1 MQKVWAKI
9 NLHSIQ
15 TNAKAFHKITNRPL
29 YAVVKANAYGHGAE
43 MVAAA
48 LSGVAH
54 GFAVALIDEA
64 LAIRT
69 ASCGKE
75 ILVFTPP
82 TTEEEV
88 YTLAVNGFVATIPD
102 LWTAKLVQAVCA
114 KRQLPLCAHLK
125 VNTGMNR
132 YGCNHS
138 QLGKICKALYGDN
151 FVQVQG
157 VYSHLYTCAYEV
169 VNAQRESFLRAER
182 IVKNYYP
189 QAKAHLSATYG
200 CLLGKQFT
208 FDAVRVG
215 IGLYG
220 YLPIGMGEQEK
231 RLAESLRLQKAMT
244 VYASVTARRN
254 ASYGGVGYGMPCLT
268 EKQALSV
275 LRVGYADG
283 FLRRNPNGLLGAQ
296 DISKALCMDAA
307 VVNGQYRRGR
317 KVAVLSDA
325 EEIAAATDTISYEVL
340 CAATRRAEFVY
351 AYE

>member
-15 TNAKAFHKITNRPL
+15 TNAKAFNKLTNRPL

-43 MVAAA
+43 AVAAA
-48 LSGVAH
+48 LSGVVH

-82 TTEEEV
+82 TTEEEI
-88 YTLAVNGFVATIPD
+88 YTLAVNGFVVTIPD
-102 LWTAKLVQAVCA
+102 LWTAKLVQAVCS
-114 KRQLPLCAHLK
+114 KRKLPLCAHLK

-132 YGCNHS
+132 YGCNLS
-138 QLGKICKALYGDN
+138 LLGKICKVLHGDE

-157 VYSHLYTCAYEV
+157 VYSHLYTCANEV
-169 VNAQRESFLRAER
+169 SNAQRESFLRAER

-200 CLLGKQFT
+200 CLLGEPFL

-220 YLPIGMGEQEK
+220 YLPNGIGEQEK
-231 RLAESLRLQKAMT
+231 QLAETLRLQKAMT
-244 VYASVTARRN
+244 VYVTAVAQRS
-254 ASYGGVGYGMPCLT
+254 ASYGGVGYGMPCIT
-268 EKQALSV
+268 EKKKLSV

-283 FLRRNPNGLLGAQ
+283 FLRRKPNGLLGAQ
-296 DISKALCMDAA
+296 DISNALCMDAA
-307 VVNGQYRRGR
+307 VVNGIYRRGR
-317 KVAVLSDA
+317 KVEILSNA

>member
-15 TNAKAFHKITNRPL
+15 NNAKAFYKITNRPL

-43 MVAAA
+43 TVAVA
-48 LSGVAH
+48 LSGVVH

-64 LAIRT
+64 LAIRMQ
-69 ASCGKE
+69 SCGKE

-82 TTEEEV
+82 MTEEEV
-88 YTLAVNGFVATIPD
+88 YTLAVNGFVATVPD
-102 LWTAKLVQAVCA
+102 LWTAKLVRTVCA
-114 KRQLPLCAHLK
+114 KRRLPLCVHLK

-138 QLGKICKALYGDN
+138 QLGKICKVLYGDK

-157 VYSHLYTCAYEV
+157 VYSHLYTCANEV
-169 VNAQRESFLRAER
+169 ANAQRESFLRAER

-189 QAKAHLSATYG
+189 QATAHLSATYG
-200 CLLGKQFT
+200 CLLGEEFA

-220 YLPIGMGEQEK
+220 YLPNGIGEREK
-231 RLAESLRLQKAMT
+231 RVAETLCLQKAMT

-254 ASYGGVGYGMPCLT
+254 ASYGGVGYGMPCIT
-268 EKQALSV
+268 EKKTLSV